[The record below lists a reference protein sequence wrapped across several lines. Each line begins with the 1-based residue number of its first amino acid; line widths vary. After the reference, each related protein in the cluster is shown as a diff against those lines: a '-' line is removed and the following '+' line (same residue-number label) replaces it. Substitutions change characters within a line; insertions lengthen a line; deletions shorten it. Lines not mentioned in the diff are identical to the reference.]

1 MRFAKTTLWF
11 VIGLLVLVSQPAFAQ
26 EKVYK
31 EGTVWSVTF
40 IKVKPGM
47 FDVYM
52 RELAVQRKQLMAEG
66 KKQGLIVSEKMLS
79 GISANRDDWDL
90 MLMEEYK
97 NWAAFD
103 GISEKWDAMLL
114 KIIGTEEKVVQ
125 TMVKRAEVREIVGDK
140 TMQEITFK

>member
-1 MRFAKTTLWF
+1 MRQTKF
-11 VIGLLVLVSQPAFAQ
+11 VFSLFIGLLVFGSQPSYAQ

-52 RELAVQRKQLMAEG
+52 RELAVQRKQLIAEG
-66 KKQGLIVSEKMLS
+66 KKQGLIVSEKMLY
-79 GISANRDDWDL
+79 GTSANREDWDL

-114 KIIGTEEKVVQ
+114 KVIGSEEKVVQ
-125 TMVKRAEVREIVGDK
+125 TMVKRTEVREIVGDK
-140 TMQEITFK
+140 VFQELTFK